1 MQCDFR
7 QTLSDILDKNFCTS
21 EDYRVMQSLA
31 LGWRLLSRAIVSGI
45 HNEFQLKPR
54 AKVKGPVQFVTGCSG
69 FSKSVTKTPNFK
81 NWSFGDDAYFVA
93 KNTSYDVIGVADGV
107 GGWRNYGIDPA
118 AFPRTLMNICER
130 VVVEDRLN
138 LSSPVKVIEASYQEL
153 LEQKTPLIGS
163 STACIVALN
172 REERRVY
179 SANLGDSGFLIIR
192 DGEIV
197 HRSEEQQHYFNTPF
211 QLAVAPPSQQGLVLS
226 DSPSM
231 ADSSSFPV
239 EEGDVIMLGTDGL
252 FDNLSED
259 MLLRHISELQDHKPE
274 SVQQTASCIAEEA
287 HLLSFDENYLSPFAL
302 SAIDM
307 GIDFIGGKPDDI
319 TVVIA
324 KITSFSDS
332 I

>member
-1 MQCDFR
+1 
-7 QTLSDILDKNFCTS
+7 
-21 EDYRVMQSLA
+21 MQSLA

-69 FSKSVTKTPNFK
+69 FSKSVSKTPNFK

-138 LSSPVKVIEASYQEL
+138 LSSPIKVIEASYQEL

-172 REERRVY
+172 REERR
-179 SANLGDSGFLIIR
+179 
-192 DGEIV
+192 
-197 HRSEEQQHYFNTPF
+197 
-211 QLAVAPPSQQGLVLS
+211 LAVAPPSQQGLVLS

-252 FDNLSED
+252 FDNLTED
-259 MLLRHISELQDHKPE
+259 MLLRHISQLQDPQPE

>member
-1 MQCDFR
+1 MQA
-7 QTLSDILDKNFCTS
+7 
-21 EDYRVMQSLA
+21 LA
-31 LGWRLLSRAIVSGI
+31 SYGRLVANSIVSGFRNEI
-45 HNEFQLKPR
+45 HLKTH
-54 AKVKGPVQFVTGCSG
+54 AKVKGPLRLVTGCSG
-69 FSKSVTKTPNFK
+69 FSKSVTKPPTFK
-81 NWSFGDDAYFVA
+81 NWSFGDDAFFVA
-93 KNTSYDVIGVADGV
+93 KNKSFDVLGVADGV

-130 VVVEDRLN
+130 VVLEDRLN
-138 LSSPVKVIEASYQEL
+138 LRSPVKVIEASYKEL
-153 LEQKTPLIGS
+153 LEQKTPLMGS

-192 DGEIV
+192 DGEVV

-226 DSPSM
+226 DSPDM
-231 ADSSSFPV
+231 AESSSFAV

-252 FDNLSED
+252 FDNMSED
-259 MLLRHISELQDHKPE
+259 MLLRHVSRLQDHKPE
-274 SVQQTASCIAEEA
+274 SVQNTASSIAEEA
-287 HLLSFDENYLSPFAL
+287 RLLSLDETYLSPFAL

-307 GIDFIGGKPDDI
+307 GIDFVGGKPDDI

-324 KITSFSDS
+324 KVTSLYECL
-332 I
+332 